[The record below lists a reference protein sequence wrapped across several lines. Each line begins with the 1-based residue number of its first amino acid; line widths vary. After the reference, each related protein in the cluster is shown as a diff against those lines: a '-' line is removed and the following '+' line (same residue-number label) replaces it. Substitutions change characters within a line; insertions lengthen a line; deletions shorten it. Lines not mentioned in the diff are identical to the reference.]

1 MFLKLRNGNKNK
13 LENLLS
19 AMTLREKIGQMFQ
32 VGFKGT
38 KVTSD
43 IKEMIEDYY
52 VGGIIYFRCNIE
64 SLQQVSGLSNE
75 LQILSASK
83 RPGLPLMIS
92 TDQEGGMVSR
102 LIGGTHFP
110 GNMILGATRNVR
122 LAKRDGQA
130 IARQLKAVGIN
141 MDFAPVLDVNNNPL
155 NLVIGA
161 RSFGGDPLLVANL
174 GVAFIKGMQAEGVI
188 TCAKHFPG
196 HGDTAIDSHLDLPVI
211 KHGKEHLEKVELY
224 IDFIIDEKLYP
235 AVLCEAM

>member
-32 VGFKGT
+32 VGFIGT
-38 KVTSD
+38 KITSE
-43 IKEMIEDYY
+43 ISEMIKGYHI
-52 VGGIIYFRCNIE
+52 GGIIYFKRNIK
-64 SLQQVSGLSNE
+64 SLEQISNLSNE

-102 LIGGTHFP
+102 LVGGTHFP

-141 MDFAPVLDVNNNPL
+141 
-155 NLVIGA
+155 
-161 RSFGGDPLLVANL
+161 
-174 GVAFIKGMQAEGVI
+174 
-188 TCAKHFPG
+188 
-196 HGDTAIDSHLDLPVI
+196 
-211 KHGKEHLEKVELY
+211 
-224 IDFIIDEKLYP
+224 IDFIVDEKLYP